1 MFPVLWLTT
10 LLTVFQQSTD
20 RPFRTLDRGP
30 MSAIDSPRQVTART
44 SEEWSALWRA
54 HAPGRPAPQV
64 DLANEMVVGVFAGTK
79 PTGGYAVEITRAEE
93 RDGALVIEYRE
104 SSPPADAV
112 AAQVLTAPYHL
123 IVLPRDAGPVRFRQV
138 RDD

>member
-1 MFPVLWLTT
+1 
-10 LLTVFQQSTD
+10 
-20 RPFRTLDRGP
+20 

-64 DLANEMVVGVFAGTK
+64 DLASEMVVGVFAGTK
-79 PTGGYAVEITRAEE
+79 PTGGYAVQIVRAVE

-123 IVLPRDAGPVRFRQV
+123 IVLSRYAGPVKFEKIS
-138 RDD
+138 